1 MKHLKEMLVDIFD
14 FYFIYFLVGVF
25 SGAIF
30 YQVSLVTGT
39 FIIAGSIAILDTVR
53 QGKDK

>member
-1 MKHLKEMLVDIFD
+1 MKHLKDNLKSIFD
-14 FYFIYFLVGVF
+14 LYFIYFLVGVF

-39 FIIAGSIAILDTVR
+39 FIIAGAIAILDTVR
-53 QGKDK
+53 QGKNK